1 MQLVLESPIDRRQY
15 KFELNDRLIRDKELD
30 GFTEIPVAPDT
41 SAVQRQNHDTDD
53 AGEQQHVMDDSVSS
67 KLPGM
72 FSQPPYI

>member
-1 MQLVLESPIDRRQY
+1 M
-15 KFELNDRLIRDKELD
+15 FELNDRLIRDKELD

-41 SAVQRQNHDTDD
+41 SAVQRQNHVNDD
-53 AGEQQHVMDDSVSS
+53 AGEQHVMDESVSS